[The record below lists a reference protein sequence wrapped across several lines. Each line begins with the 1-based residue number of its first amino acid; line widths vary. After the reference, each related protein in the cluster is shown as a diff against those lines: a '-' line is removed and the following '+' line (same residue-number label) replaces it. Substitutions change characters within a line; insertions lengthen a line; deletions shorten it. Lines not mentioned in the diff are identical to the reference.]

1 VRTYEL
7 VCIFP
12 VNEEQFGR
20 GREFIK
26 SEFQKNNSTLVKE
39 EDMGDR
45 ALNYPIKK
53 QDRGHYYFF
62 EVETAPEIINSLD
75 RTFKLN
81 NDVLKYLFV
90 KKE

>member
-1 VRTYEL
+1 VRTYEV

-20 GREFIK
+20 GKEFIK

-39 EDMGDR
+39 EDMGERD
-45 ALNYPIKK
+45 LTYPIKK

-62 EVETAPEIINSLD
+62 EAEIAPDLINSLD
-75 RTFKLN
+75 KAFKLN
-81 NDVLKYLFV
+81 NDLLKYLFV